1 MNFVTSSNE
10 KIIIIIFKKLS
21 NESQIFFSTF
31 SISNERSRFSNSFL
45 SKEAGENLLHWN
57 NSSTL
62 RTLRIY
68 PSGSDK
74 NSLRARS
81 LLSSVGQVFI
91 YSLQRGDIQCGI
103 RQRDGWTYFHRIR
116 ETLPSSFANTINV
129 MWNVNRVAV
138 SFISFLCRPRNS
150 RGDRKKSSIGD
161 SL

>member
-68 PSGSDK
+68 PSGGDK

-103 RQRDGWTYFHRIR
+103 RQRDG
-116 ETLPSSFANTINV
+116 
-129 MWNVNRVAV
+129 
-138 SFISFLCRPRNS
+138 
-150 RGDRKKSSIGD
+150 
-161 SL
+161 